1 MEMQNSEN
9 LMTPWQMNNSL
20 LLLNLFNNKIATY
33 SQTMEEEAEEVCK
46 WIVVVEEDSEEVMV
60 VEEEMEWE
68 EDKWVN
74 VEATIITLVEEE
86 VLIMEDKVNSSKNH
100 NKAQVDLITKL

>member
-1 MEMQNSEN
+1 
-9 LMTPWQMNNSL
+9 
-20 LLLNLFNNKIATY
+20 
-33 SQTMEEEAEEVCK
+33 
-46 WIVVVEEDSEEVMV
+46 
-60 VEEEMEWE
+60 
-68 EDKWVN
+68 

>member
-33 SQTMEEEAEEVCK
+33 SLTMEEEAEEVCK